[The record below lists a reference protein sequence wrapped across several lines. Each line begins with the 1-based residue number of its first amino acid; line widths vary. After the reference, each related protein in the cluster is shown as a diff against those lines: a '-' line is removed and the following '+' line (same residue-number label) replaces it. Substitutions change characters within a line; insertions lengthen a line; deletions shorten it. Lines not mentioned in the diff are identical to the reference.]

1 MTPDQNPH
9 PPTDHDRFAP
19 RGETPMP
26 LVDGVALHQPP
37 AATPPPL
44 FRPREE
50 RGGAEEGAP
59 TTPSAS
65 GPPLDLALD
74 PDLGSDAGPPEAAAP
89 VTGRDPLLDLHLDLD
104 RSPVGEGRGAPAPA
118 LDPASAPDLERSP
131 ASGLAPDSARG
142 LAAEPDQDLA
152 RGLARGEASA
162 PDPDLA
168 RGAASALDPDL
179 ARGLASGPDLA
190 RGPASAQDPAPD
202 LARGAASALDQ
213 ASARGPASAPAPAR
227 ESVSVPDL
235 DLFVGLDPT
244 PSRTGAGGTWPGRDL
259 GPGPDLDARPG
270 GYSRPG
276 ATDRTAPAPASDS
289 RVAGGTAPA
298 PAPAPA
304 SASASDSD
312 FRVAGESA
320 PAPAPGSAP
329 VPDPDPGPG
338 PASPPGTPLPSV
350 SLEHP
355 GRSPR
360 LRQGEAEV
368 PEPVDRPSFRPVSG
382 AKRTEGLGLFRP
394 VRRPRTEPS
403 GEWTPLPA
411 YGEEVGPRPAPAPA
425 PQADRTRSAAETGTR
440 ADAVA
445 ETGTGAYTVAGTGA
459 GIAAVAGTGTGAEAQ
474 DAGKATGAP
483 GAPAPTPSLSVPAPQ
498 PPPHSRRHALIA
510 GESTAAIPVHLLFRD
525 DDGPRRTEPTALP
538 TTVARQATHTAP
550 APSDRAPRP
559 RSPHP
564 RVEPATRPAPLADP
578 RLAERPGPA
587 LSGYAALL
595 TGAAGLLGGLA
606 LLWWRGA
613 LPVAVQST
621 VGLTPRP
628 YEGIGAGVWAG
639 LALLVTV
646 VVLALGGLGRG
657 RVGHAWVLTLFG
669 DYRGTVRRTGLVWI
683 SPILLR
689 RRVDVRLRHWRSEP
703 LPAVDANGTALRV
716 VVLVVWRIKDTVR
729 AALGIEDHEAYLSAQ
744 VESAMAR
751 VLSQLPADAFHEDAP
766 TLRDAEAVGDALT
779 RMLKAD
785 CEPVGVEVYSA
796 QPTGIEYAPEVAAA
810 MQRRRIAAI
819 DAKHRDSVL
828 TSVVDAVD
836 DTVNRLTT
844 RGIVEL
850 DDYERKALVKDLT
863 VAFYTGRSA
872 GGDGA

>member
-59 TTPSAS
+59 ATASAS
-65 GPPLDLALD
+65 GPPLDLD

-104 RSPVGEGRGAPAPA
+104 RSPVGEGPGAPTPA
-118 LDPASAPDLERSP
+118 LDPASGLDLVSP
-131 ASGLAPDSARG
+131 PSPDSV
-142 LAAEPDQDLA
+142 
-152 RGLARGEASA
+152 
-162 PDPDLA
+162 
-168 RGAASALDPDL
+168 
-179 ARGLASGPDLA
+179 
-190 RGPASAQDPAPD
+190 RGPASAQALAPD
-202 LARGAASALDQ
+202 
-213 ASARGPASAPAPAR
+213 PAR

-244 PSRTGAGGTWPGRDL
+244 PSRTGAGGTSPGRDL

-276 ATDRTAPAPASDS
+276 STDRVASATASDP
-289 RVAGGTAPA
+289 RVTGK
-298 PAPAPA
+298 
-304 SASASDSD
+304 SASALDA
-312 FRVAGESA
+312 RGAGGSGPAQAQASGPRGAGGSA

-329 VPDPDPGPG
+329 APAPAPDPGPGLG
-338 PASPPGTPLPSV
+338 PASPPGSPLPPV

-360 LRQGEAEV
+360 LGQGEAEV
-368 PEPVDRPSFRPVSG
+368 PEPVDRSSFRPVSG
-382 AKRTEGLGLFRP
+382 AKRADGLGLFRP

-411 YGEEVGPRPAPAPA
+411 YGEEAGHRPAPAPA
-425 PQADRTRSAAETGTR
+425 AQADRARSAAETGAG

-445 ETGTGAYTVAGTGA
+445 ETGTAAETGVDAGTVAGTGA
-459 GIAAVAGTGTGAEAQ
+459 GIAAVAGAEAQ
-474 DAGKATGAP
+474 DADKATGAQ

-525 DDGPRRTEPTALP
+525 DDAPRRTEPTALP
-538 TTVARQATHTAP
+538 TSVARQGAHTAP

-559 RSPHP
+559 RSPHH

-639 LALLVTV
+639 LALLVTA